1 LTFHGDILS
10 LHCERQRIFMA
21 PLCATQLLNF
31 YFDADPD
38 SDPAAELMQIHI
50 RLPKLI
56 RIFADPDQ
64 IQMRNT
70 LCPYV

>member
-1 LTFHGDILS
+1 
-10 LHCERQRIFMA
+10 MA